1 MDPIRSTADLHAH
14 ALAMEEEAAH
24 RYVDL
29 AMRMLDE
36 GNKPLAKLFW
46 RLGRMEGEHYSEL
59 LRRAH
64 EEGIPLLPLPAGTHR
79 WMDAAPQAREI
90 ALRLVTPRRALALAI
105 DAERRARDFFHE
117 AAASAADPKVR
128 ELARALA
135 DEESAHI
142 DLLLQAI
149 SRAPAEAAT
158 ATDWD
163 RLFIEC
169 AAPKEAA

>member
-1 MDPIRSTADLHAH
+1 MDLIRSTADLYAH

-24 RYVDL
+24 SYVDL
-29 AMRMLDE
+29 AIRMLDE
-36 GNKPLAKLFW
+36 GSKPLAKLFW
-46 RLGRMEGEHYSEL
+46 RLGRMEGEHYAEL
-59 LRRAH
+59 LRRAD
-64 EEGIPLLPLPAGTHR
+64 EEGIPLLPLPAGSHR
-79 WMDAAPQAREI
+79 WMDATAQTREI
-90 ALRLVTPRRALALAI
+90 ALRLMTPHRALALAI
-105 DAERRARDFFHE
+105 DAERRARDFFHG

-128 ELARALA
+128 ELARAMA

-142 DLLLQAI
+142 DLLLEAM

-169 AAPKEAA
+169 AATKEAA